1 MNAPSAAQRQSDVA
15 IQASRQPAQTN
26 ARRTSIRVFPDAET
40 AAQADVAGKA

>member
-1 MNAPSAAQRQSDVA
+1 MNASSAAQRQSDVA

-26 ARRTSIRVFPDAET
+26 ARGTSIRVFPDAET